1 MRLSSRSEYGLRAL
15 VALAHRDNALPVP
28 LRLIAEEENISEQY
42 LEQIF
47 VELRRAG
54 FVSSVRG
61 AKGGYRL
68 ARDPESIVV
77 GDVVRLLEG
86 TLAPMDCLIEDGLP
100 CVREEGCR
108 TRLVWQRIQ
117 SSIEDALG
125 SMTLA
130 EAAGEPQAARAAN

>member
-1 MRLSSRSEYGLRAL
+1 VRLSSRSEYGLRAL
-15 VALAHRDNALPVP
+15 VALAHRDGALPVP
-28 LRLIAEEENISEQY
+28 LRVIAEEENISEQY

-54 FVSSVRG
+54 FVRSVRG

-68 ARDPESIVV
+68 ARLPDEIVV

-86 TLAPMDCLIEDGLP
+86 SLAPMECLIEDGP
-100 CVREEGCR
+100 GCVREDGCQ
-108 TRLVWQRIQ
+108 TRLIWQRVQ

-125 SMTLA
+125 RMTLA
-130 EAAGEPQAARAAN
+130 EAAGAPVPTAVH

>member
-15 VALAHRDNALPVP
+15 VALVHHDQALPVP
-28 LRLIAEEENISEQY
+28 LRVIAEEESISEQY

-54 FVSSVRG
+54 FVCSVRG

-68 ARDPESIVV
+68 AREPEEIVV

-86 TLAPMDCLIEDGLP
+86 TLAPMDCLIEEGP
-100 CVREEGCR
+100 GCVHEEGCR
-108 TRLVWQRIQ
+108 TRLVWKRIQ

-125 SMTLA
+125 TMTLA
-130 EAAGEPQAARAAN
+130 EAAGAPLPTAAH